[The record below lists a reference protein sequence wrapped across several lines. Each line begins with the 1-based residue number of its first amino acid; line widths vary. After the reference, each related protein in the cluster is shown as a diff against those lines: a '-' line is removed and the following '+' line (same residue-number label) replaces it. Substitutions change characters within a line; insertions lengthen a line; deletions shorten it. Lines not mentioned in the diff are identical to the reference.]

1 MLIDAGD
8 PRKWT
13 EAIVAISEFFKKKL
27 NSFLT
32 NFFPKKGEFETEYYF
47 YKIFYTKW
55 RKLAT
60 KRIVD
65 KFQNFEFPTN

>member
-1 MLIDAGD
+1 MLGILANGLKQLW
-8 PRKWT
+8 R
-13 EAIVAISEFFKKKL
+13 FLNFKKKL